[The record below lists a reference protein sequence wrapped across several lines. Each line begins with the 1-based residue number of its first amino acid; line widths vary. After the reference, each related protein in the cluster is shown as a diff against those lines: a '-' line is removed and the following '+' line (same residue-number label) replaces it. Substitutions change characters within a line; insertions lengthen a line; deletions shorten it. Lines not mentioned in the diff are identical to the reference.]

1 MAQSYYSL
9 LPFVILIVLCCWRLI
24 SKYQTRQAH
33 KLFAAQHGC
42 LQAPRIQNQRP
53 WGVDRLEQ
61 IFLGD
66 RESRLMELFLFHF
79 RQTGNTVEQVFIGT
93 TAFNTIE
100 PANLEALLSTNFKEF
115 SMGKRREIAF
125 PMFGDGIFTQKG
137 APWKHSRELLRPPLQ
152 YKHYEDL
159 DVFKQGVDDL
169 IDILSSQSGVIDL
182 QPLFFRLTLDVATE
196 FLFGESVNSLK
207 APKSANE
214 STFGEA
220 FNTAQ
225 EIVTQRFWLPDFYW
239 MIGGSKFRK
248 ACNDVHCFADEII
261 DRKLSRSSGKGR
273 VFLDAVAESTAD
285 RDALRGQIVSLLVA
299 GRDTTA
305 CLLTWTFFLLVR
317 HPRVLKKLQ
326 AEINSNCSDPASL
339 TRTDLRKMSYLQNVL
354 NETLRLYPS
363 VPVNTRTAK
372 RMTTL
377 PTGGGPDRTAP
388 VFIPKGATVAY
399 SVYAMHRRPDLYGM
413 DAELFRPER
422 WDEDMPIWHDK
433 TNAAWAYLP
442 FNGGPRIC
450 LGMDFALTEAAYTVV
465 RLLHHLP
472 DIRLPAG
479 QKVEILGV
487 EKQTMTLVLSSME
500 GCMVDLGF

>member
-1 MAQSYYSL
+1 
-9 LPFVILIVLCCWRLI
+9 
-24 SKYQTRQAH
+24 
-33 KLFAAQHGC
+33 
-42 LQAPRIQNQRP
+42 
-53 WGVDRLEQ
+53 
-61 IFLGD
+61 
-66 RESRLMELFLFHF
+66 
-79 RQTGNTVEQVFIGT
+79 
-93 TAFNTIE
+93 
-100 PANLEALLSTNFKEF
+100 
-115 SMGKRREIAF
+115 
-125 PMFGDGIFTQKG
+125 MFGDGIFTQKG

-450 LGMDFALTEAAYTVV
+450 LGSKSPANVKNRGKDTDVSSSGFRAYRSRVYS
-465 RLLHHLP
+465 R
-472 DIRLPAG
+472 PAPSPSPRHTITSG
-479 QKVEILGV
+479 PKGR
-487 EKQTMTLVLSSME
+487 
-500 GCMVDLGF
+500 DLGCGKTDHDSCAFVYGRLHGGLGLLVRSRNGKRAWPFFSQHVIFSYLD